1 MIIVQTSIPID
12 PEQRAEAI
20 EVMRTVAE
28 HSQEEDGMV
37 NYWATTD
44 VQDSN
49 LVRFFEQYES
59 VEAWEEHVETDHYE
73 RFNEELPTYVDG
85 EMETIQARV
94 DECET
99 VQFGVEELLAGG

>member
-1 MIIVQTSIPID
+1 MILVQTSIPID

-20 EVMRTVAE
+20 EVVRTVAE
-28 HSQEEDGMV
+28 RSQEEDGMV
-37 NYWATTD
+37 NYWATID

-59 VEAWEEHVETDHYE
+59 GEAWEEHVETEHYE

-85 EMETIQARV
+85 EIESI
-94 DECET
+94 
-99 VQFGVEELLAGG
+99 